1 MFIIGIVSQF
11 SSYIGLIER
20 PTGGEKMRLRV
31 DILWSAF
38 DRESRQAVQANQ
50 EFVKLTKVSIHVS

>member
-20 PTGGEKMRLRV
+20 STGGVKMRLRV